1 MRAYIYSVVCMAAM
15 GGIVLA
21 VSPEGVKSGI
31 KKHMR
36 LICSVCIL
44 CVMIS
49 PLIELI
55 SGIKDIG
62 GGLQGISDDGGLQ
75 DFYESIYED
84 SSGEGIVEAV
94 GDAVKSQLYESF
106 AIDYSDIRVEVEL
119 AEGNGDRFREPKKIT
134 VILSGMAIFNDPRPI
149 EKLIRERFGCECAC
163 AIE

>member
-1 MRAYIYSVVCMAAM
+1 MAAM

-21 VSPEGVKSGI
+21 ASPEGVKSGI

-36 LICSVCIL
+36 LICSLCIL

-49 PLIELI
+49 PLTELI
-55 SGIKDIG
+55 PGIKDIG
-62 GGLQGISDDGGLQ
+62 EGLEGAGDSGGLQG
-75 DFYESIYED
+75 FYESIYEQ
-84 SSGEGIVEAV
+84 SSGDGIAEAV
-94 GDAVKSQLYESF
+94 GSAVKSQLCESF
-106 AIDYSDIRVEVEL
+106 SIPQSEIRVGVEL
-119 AEGNGDRFREPKKIT
+119 GDDDGDGFREPTKIT